1 MMTNSCGLITENALY
16 IYFGDQ
22 AFIAF
27 LKLVVADKCVYLLFG
42 IINLE

>member
-1 MMTNSCGLITENALY
+1 MMTNSCGLITENILY

-22 AFIAF
+22 AFISF
-27 LKLVVADKCVYLLFG
+27 LKWVVADECVYLQFG